1 MDIDALKTDQ
11 HYTAMICN
19 VQIEGKP
26 VRATIDSGAATSVM
40 TSKLM
45 KRLGEE
51 IDSPSKIII
60 TTITGD
66 SKRSLGV
73 ITKLRIKVNG
83 TLTPI
88 DVEVIEEP
96 KVEKLILGNDYLSMV
111 NATIKYNE
119 MKVVLY
125 PKTQSRLE
133 VDVDFYYNESDPEN
147 YTSEEESETE
157 YESEDSDI
165 EEIQIHDL

>member
-1 MDIDALKTDQ
+1 MDIDALRTDQ

-19 VQIEGKP
+19 VQVEGKS
-26 VRATIDSGAATSVM
+26 VKATIDSGAATSVM

-45 KRLGEE
+45 KRLEEE

-73 ITKLRIKVNG
+73 ITKLRVKVNG
-83 TLTPI
+83 ILTPI

-119 MKVVLY
+119 MKVILY

-133 VDVDFYYNESDPEN
+133 VDVDFYCNESEP

-157 YESEDSDI
+157 YESEDSDL
-165 EEIQIHDL
+165 EEVQIHDL

>member
-11 HYTAMICN
+11 HYTAMVCD
-19 VQIEGKP
+19 VQVEGKP
-26 VRATIDSGAATSVM
+26 VKATIDSGAATSVI

-45 KRLGEE
+45 KRLKEE

-73 ITKLRIKVNG
+73 ISDLRIKVNG

-111 NATIKYNE
+111 NANMKYHD

-133 VDVDFYYNESDPEN
+133 LDVDFYCNESDPEDN
-147 YTSEEESETE
+147 TSDEETETE
-157 YESEDSDI
+157 YESEDSEL
-165 EEIQIHDL
+165 EEVHIHDL